1 MITKKANGCSN
12 DNYSK
17 EFDMKMP
24 SWRCTCWRA
33 GVSRVRLGGRPAGV
47 DVGLPGGVSFPCVN
61 DGYHQHPARWLQDK
75 KSSSARGEKNSPS
88 RSIGS
93 GAGVPVSEASRG
105 LFDVC
110 SGVGASSRGRLLAE
124 SLGVVLI
131 EERRTK
137 RTRAERNSEED

>member
-1 MITKKANGCSN
+1 MTVKRANGRGN

-17 EFDMKMP
+17 EFDMRMS
-24 SWRCTCWRA
+24 SWRHTCWRA
-33 GVSRVRLGGRPAGV
+33 GADGVRPGGGSAGV
-47 DVGLPGGVSFPCVN
+47 DIGLPPDGVSSPCVN
-61 DGYHQHPARWLQDK
+61 NGCRQHPTKQLRDK
-75 KSSSARGEKNSPS
+75 KTLAEMNSPS
-88 RSIGS
+88 RSICS

-110 SGVGASSRGRLLAE
+110 SGVGASSRGRLLAG

-137 RTRAERNSEED
+137 RMRAERNDKKE